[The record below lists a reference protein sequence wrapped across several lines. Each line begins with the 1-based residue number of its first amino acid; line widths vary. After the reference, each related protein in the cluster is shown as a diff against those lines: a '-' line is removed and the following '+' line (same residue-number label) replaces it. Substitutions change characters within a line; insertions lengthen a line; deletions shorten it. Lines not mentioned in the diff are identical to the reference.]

1 MRKRWSPL
9 KGFKGPVISESGV
22 RSVQEE
28 IEREAWNCWAA
39 KDQKPFEPVLVK
51 YAKVKRPMVRR
62 IISLVTP

>member
-1 MRKRWSPL
+1 M
-9 KGFKGPVISESGV
+9 ISESGV